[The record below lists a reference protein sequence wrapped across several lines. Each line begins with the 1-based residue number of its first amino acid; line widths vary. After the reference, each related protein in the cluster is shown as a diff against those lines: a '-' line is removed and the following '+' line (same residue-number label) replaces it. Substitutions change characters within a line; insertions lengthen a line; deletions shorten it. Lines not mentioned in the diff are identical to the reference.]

1 MQMHPGQLSVPLA
14 TVRRLIAGQFPQ
26 WAGLSV
32 RPVAGAGTV
41 NAVFRIGRDV
51 VARFPLAPSDDV
63 DIREQLRLEASAAEE
78 LGRHTRFPVPRPF
91 AIGEPGAG
99 YPHAWSVSLWL
110 PGDTATADNC
120 SESDLFAED
129 LGEFIQSVR
138 SIDAR
143 GRTYAGRGRGGVLRS
158 HDEWVQECLANSARL
173 LDVPRLSSIWNY
185 LRELPRGD
193 SPDVMSHGD
202 LIPPNILTAN
212 GHLVGVLDIG
222 GFKAAD
228 PALDLVSAWHLL
240 DSQRREQLRIQLG
253 CDDPLW
259 QRGCGWAFQQ
269 AIGAVWY
276 YAESNPTMSINC
288 RRTLDRIVAHM
299 DGHST

>member
-1 MQMHPGQLSVPLA
+1 MHSGQLSVSFA
-14 TVRRLIAGQFPQ
+14 TVRGLIAAQFPQ

-32 RPVAGAGTV
+32 QPVAGAGTA
-41 NAVFRIGRDV
+41 NAVFRIGQEV
-51 VARFPLAPSDDV
+51 VARFPIAPSDQV
-63 DIREQLRLEASAAEE
+63 DIGEQLRLEASAAEE
-78 LGRHTRFPVPRPF
+78 LGRHTRFPVPRPL
-91 AIGEPGAG
+91 AIGEPGPG
-99 YPHAWSVSLWL
+99 YPHAWSVYSWL

-120 SESDLFAED
+120 AESDLFARD

-138 SIDAR
+138 SIATR
-143 GRTYAGRGRGGVLRS
+143 GRTYDGHGRGGVLLS

-173 LDVPRLSSIWNY
+173 LDVPTLSSIWNE

-202 LIPPNILTAN
+202 LIPPNILTAD
-212 GHLVGVLDIG
+212 GHLVGILDIG

-228 PALDLVSAWHLL
+228 PALDLVGAWHLL

-253 CDDPLW
+253 CDDSQW

-276 YAESNPTMSINC
+276 YAESNPTMSTNC
-288 RRTLDRIVAHM
+288 LRTLERIVAHM
-299 DGHST
+299 DGHAT